1 MTNNFICNSL
11 DSFWCFYLFQIGNWY
26 QVLYRYKKLLFMQVF
41 DAFSYLYLVSSQ
53 RLPYMGVLI
62 DFNY

>member
-26 QVLYRYKKLLFMQVF
+26 QVLYRYKKLLFMQVY
-41 DAFSYLYLVSSQ
+41 DAFSYRYLVSSQ

>member
-11 DSFWCFYLFQIGNWY
+11 DSFWYFYLFQIGNWY
-26 QVLYRYKKLLFMQVF
+26 QVLYRYNKLLFMQVF
-41 DAFSYLYLVSSQ
+41 DAFSYRYLVSSQ